1 MKQIGVI
8 FPDDL
13 SVNNKVLTAIKKSDP
28 LLVYEPC
35 DTFYQLKHHK
45 HKLVLLISALR
56 HWTKYLEKDF
66 KNIVHIKITKKRD
79 VDLMHQLEDLHQ
91 KDPFDILHVTQPSDH
106 GVLTQLMFFGSK
118 YNVELNIHSDTKFI
132 DSIEGF
138 SEWSKDKKS
147 LVQEYYY
154 RWLRKKYSLLMD
166 GDKPLGGKWNFDKEN
181 QKSVSKLKESPK
193 PRQKL
198 KSDEITISTMVDVEN
213 CFPDSVGKLESFNW
227 AVTHTDARKQ
237 LQIFLESYFK
247 SFGDFQDAIDKN
259 NSTLFHSLLSPYI
272 NSGLLDPMECIVDA
286 VSHFN
291 ESRNNIPI
299 NALEGFVRQ
308 ILGWREFIRGVYWE
322 NMPQYKEKNFWSHKN
337 SLNNN
342 WYSGE
347 TGIPLL
353 DDAIQESVNTGY
365 THHINRLM
373 IISNLMNLSNIKPKE
388 IYQWFMEMYVDSADW
403 VMVPNVF
410 GMGTYADGGIFSTKP
425 YICGS
430 SYMLRMSNYKKGE
443 WCDAVDGLYWRFIET
458 NREFFAK
465 NPRLGLML
473 KSLDRMDQD
482 RKIKIYSAADKF
494 IEKNTS

>member
-213 CFPDSVGKLESFNW
+213 CFPDSVGNLESFNW